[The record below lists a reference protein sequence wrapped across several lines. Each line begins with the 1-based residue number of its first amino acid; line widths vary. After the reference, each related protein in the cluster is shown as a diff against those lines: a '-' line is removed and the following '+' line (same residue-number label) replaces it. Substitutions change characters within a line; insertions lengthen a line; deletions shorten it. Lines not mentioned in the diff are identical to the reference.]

1 MRDGTRK
8 ATMKRQCRARASI
21 NLFEFS
27 ESTPKLESD
36 QTLSKK
42 SRKANLW
49 MLLTNSTW
57 SVAHFWASTSPH
69 TTVWS
74 KTLPRVFQRLTPDTP
89 LTRLSSTF
97 CLYTLLSLTE
107 PVCLLCLSCGGAQVL
122 FCSCNNYPGPCPRL
136 CWNTSIQCMLAI
148 SEFSVPVKTKV
159 VPPKV
164 VSGDIPISLPPFYSL
179 PFCSLSS
186 CPFAF
191 AYFALFAHPLTWL
204 VSAGPNLHSDFKQI
218 KIWISN

>member
-8 ATMKRQCRARASI
+8 ATMKRQCGARASI

-74 KTLPRVFQRLTPDTP
+74 KTLPRVFQRLTPE
-89 LTRLSSTF
+89 SGVQ
-97 CLYTLLSLTE
+97 TLHWPDFPQLFVCILCSHSLSLSACCVYHAAVHRCCFVAATIILVLVLDFAGILVINACW
-107 PVCLLCLSCGGAQVL
+107 PFLS
-122 FCSCNNYPGPCPRL
+122 
-136 CWNTSIQCMLAI
+136 
-148 SEFSVPVKTKV
+148 FSPSK
-159 VPPKV
+159 
-164 VSGDIPISLPPFYSL
+164 
-179 PFCSLSS
+179 
-186 CPFAF
+186 
-191 AYFALFAHPLTWL
+191 
-204 VSAGPNLHSDFKQI
+204 N
-218 KIWISN
+218 